1 MLQFIIFIIQILPA
15 IQDIGKTLQS
25 NNLPSAPPQPPP
37 VAVRFGEKDAVHDTS
52 HIKQHLKRKVDVRRM
67 SFNKDLETFHYFRMH
82 DLNKDGKIDGVEL
95 IKGLTHLHEKMNENT
110 GSISETDLEDIVSE
124 TLKKLDIDDD
134 GYITYAE
141 YRQIV

>member
-1 MLQFIIFIIQILPA
+1 MKLLLCVMIYLLLLQICCSL
-15 IQDIGKTLQS
+15 LNVS
-25 NNLPSAPPQPPP
+25 
-37 VAVRFGEKDAVHDTS
+37 R